1 MLNVIK
7 SSLNAN
13 IRGISLVSNNIANS
27 NTTAFKKSYSNFS
40 DIYSKNIDDNPKA
53 FSGMGVIND
62 TPRKQMFQGPLKQT
76 NGALDLAISGLGFL
90 TLASANDNENRFY
103 TRDGSLGLS
112 SNGEV
117 INQQGL
123 NLLAHPVA
131 NDATYNPAI
140 LEKVIIQPN
149 ISDALGN
156 TRILTNINVSSSGVL
171 KAVYGL
177 DEEVVIAKI
186 PLTSF
191 ENIELLQSEGNNLFK
206 PTTESGDPIVG
217 IALEENMGEIIPGFL
232 EGSNVEI
239 TDELVKMLKYQ
250 QAYSGNSR
258 LLQTEIDI
266 TKRLIDR

>member
-1 MLNVIK
+1 
-7 SSLNAN
+7 
-13 IRGISLVSNNIANS
+13 
-27 NTTAFKKSYSNFS
+27 
-40 DIYSKNIDDNPKA
+40 
-53 FSGMGVIND
+53 
-62 TPRKQMFQGPLKQT
+62 MFQGPLKQT
-76 NGALDLAISGLGFL
+76 DGALDLAVSGLGFL
-90 TLASANDNENRFY
+90 TLAGPNNTENKFY

-112 SNGEV
+112 SNGDI

-123 NLLAHPVA
+123 NLLAHPVT

-149 ISDALGN
+149 LSDALGN

-206 PTTESGDPIVG
+206 PTTESGDPIIG